1 MITSGGIRL
10 AGEYVFKQDRMSEN
24 WYVVHTQPRGE
35 KMLKALL
42 DREPAVADTYLPMR
56 QQFAIV
62 GGQRVSRMA
71 LTMPGLVFV
80 RGNKNQLV
88 ALLREKSG
96 ASRLMVDSSRKE
108 KDAMVVADSEMTAF
122 RLFNDNT
129 AGQLMMLRSP
139 FCNFTSAD
147 RIRIMSGPFAGYEGY
162 IREIGGDNKLIFKV
176 GSMAIALSNVM
187 RYDVAVVENHH
198 ASTETSLQ
206 LRIADSLRARLE
218 EAGHVDDA
226 CDRLRDIM
234 TGAAGMPAAFTDADR
249 ADARSLAQ
257 FCASDRKRIDS
268 IVDSA
273 PLRRFLTP
281 TAETGT
287 LRHSSFVEHRL
298 PVALGDDRFTA
309 HVAEYPD
316 RRTAACWGEFAEAIC
331 ALAPDQRAALIDK
344 LQRYGLTAFAT
355 AVEGSGQ
362 TRFEGA
368 MLTSATLAPEALA
381 AEGAAIIGEILA
393 SVRARRWRTLLY
405 AVCLR

>member
-1 MITSGGIRL
+1 
-10 AGEYVFKQDRMSEN
+10 MSEN

-42 DREPAVADTYLPMR
+42 DREPAVVDTYLPMR
-56 QQFAIV
+56 QQFAVV

-309 HVAEYPD
+309 HVAEHPD
-316 RRTAACWGEFAEAIC
+316 HSTAACWGEFATAIC
-331 ALAPDQRAALIDK
+331 ALAPSQRTALIDK
-344 LQRYGLTAFAT
+344 LQRYGLMAFAS

-368 MLTSATLAPEALA
+368 MLTSATLNPEALA

>member
-1 MITSGGIRL
+1 
-10 AGEYVFKQDRMSEN
+10 MSEN

-249 ADARSLAQ
+249 AEARSLAQ

-268 IVDSA
+268 IVGNA

-287 LRHSSFVEHRL
+287 LRHSTFVEHRL

-309 HVAEYPD
+309 HVAEHPD
-316 RRTAACWGEFAEAIC
+316 HSTAACWGEFATEIC
-331 ALAPDQRAALIDK
+331 ALAPSQRTALIDK
-344 LQRYGLTAFAT
+344 LQRYGLTAFAS
-355 AVEGSGQ
+355 AVEGSGY

-368 MLTSATLAPEALA
+368 MLTSATLAPDALA
-381 AEGAAIIGEILA
+381 AEGAAIISEILA

>member
-1 MITSGGIRL
+1 
-10 AGEYVFKQDRMSEN
+10 MSEN

-42 DREPAVADTYLPMR
+42 DREPAVADTYLPIR

-96 ASRLMVDSSRKE
+96 TSRLMVDSSRKE

-268 IVDSA
+268 IVGNA

-287 LRHSSFVEHRL
+287 LRHSTFVEHRL

-309 HVAEYPD
+309 HVAEHPD
-316 RRTAACWGEFAEAIC
+316 HSTAACWGEFATAIC
-331 ALAPDQRAALIDK
+331 ALAPSQRTALIDK
-344 LQRYGLTAFAT
+344 LQRYGLTAFAS

>member
-1 MITSGGIRL
+1 
-10 AGEYVFKQDRMSEN
+10 
-24 WYVVHTQPRGE
+24 
-35 KMLKALL
+35 MLKALL

-139 FCNFTSAD
+139 FYNFTSAD

-198 ASTETSLQ
+198 ASTETSLH

-249 ADARSLAQ
+249 AEARSLAH

-287 LRHSSFVEHRL
+287 LMHKGFVEHRL

-309 HVAEYPD
+309 HVAEHPD
-316 RRTAACWGEFAEAIC
+316 HSTAACWGEFAEAIC

-344 LQRYGLTAFAT
+344 LRRYGLTAFAT
-355 AVEGSGQ
+355 AVEGCGQ

>member
-1 MITSGGIRL
+1 
-10 AGEYVFKQDRMSEN
+10 MSEN

-234 TGAAGMPAAFTDADR
+234 TGAAGMPPAFTDADR
-249 ADARSLAQ
+249 ADARSLAH

-309 HVAEYPD
+309 HVAEHPD
-316 RRTAACWGEFAEAIC
+316 HSTAACWGEFATAIC
-331 ALAPDQRAALIDK
+331 ALAPSQRTALIDK
-344 LQRYGLTAFAT
+344 LQRYGLTAFAS
-355 AVEGSGQ
+355 AVEGSGY

-381 AEGAAIIGEILA
+381 AEGAAIISEILA

>member
-1 MITSGGIRL
+1 
-10 AGEYVFKQDRMSEN
+10 MSEN

-249 ADARSLAQ
+249 AEARSLAQ

-268 IVDSA
+268 IVGNA

-287 LRHSSFVEHRL
+287 LMHKGFVEHRL

-309 HVAEYPD
+309 HVAEHPD
-316 RRTAACWGEFAEAIC
+316 HSTAACWGEFATAIC
-331 ALAPDQRAALIDK
+331 ALAPDQCAALIDK
-344 LQRYGLTAFAT
+344 LRRYGLTTFAS
-355 AVEGSGQ
+355 AVEGNGH

-381 AEGAAIIGEILA
+381 AEGAAIISEILA

>member
-1 MITSGGIRL
+1 
-10 AGEYVFKQDRMSEN
+10 MSEN

-206 LRIADSLRARLE
+206 LRIADSLRASGGGRTRRR
-218 EAGHVDDA
+218 
-226 CDRLRDIM
+226 RLR
-234 TGAAGMPAAFTDADR
+234 P
-249 ADARSLAQ
+249 
-257 FCASDRKRIDS
+257 
-268 IVDSA
+268 SA
-273 PLRRFLTP
+273 
-281 TAETGT
+281 
-287 LRHSSFVEHRL
+287 
-298 PVALGDDRFTA
+298 
-309 HVAEYPD
+309 
-316 RRTAACWGEFAEAIC
+316 
-331 ALAPDQRAALIDK
+331 
-344 LQRYGLTAFAT
+344 
-355 AVEGSGQ
+355 
-362 TRFEGA
+362 
-368 MLTSATLAPEALA
+368 
-381 AEGAAIIGEILA
+381 
-393 SVRARRWRTLLY
+393 
-405 AVCLR
+405 

>member
-1 MITSGGIRL
+1 
-10 AGEYVFKQDRMSEN
+10 MSEN

-139 FCNFTSAD
+139 FYNFTSAD

-234 TGAAGMPAAFTDADR
+234 TGAAGMPAAFTDTDR
-249 ADARSLAQ
+249 AEARSLAQ

-268 IVDSA
+268 IVGNA

-287 LRHSSFVEHRL
+287 LMHHGFVEHRL

-309 HVAEYPD
+309 HVAEHPD
-316 RRTAACWGEFAEAIC
+316 HSTAACWGEFATEIC
-331 ALAPDQRAALIDK
+331 ALAPSQRTALIDK
-344 LQRYGLTAFAT
+344 LRRYGLTAFAS
-355 AVEGSGQ
+355 AVEGSGY

>member
-1 MITSGGIRL
+1 
-10 AGEYVFKQDRMSEN
+10 MSEN

-88 ALLREKSG
+88 ALLREKSV

-147 RIRIMSGPFAGYEGY
+147 R
-162 IREIGGDNKLIFKV
+162 
-176 GSMAIALSNVM
+176 
-187 RYDVAVVENHH
+187 
-198 ASTETSLQ
+198 
-206 LRIADSLRARLE
+206 
-218 EAGHVDDA
+218 
-226 CDRLRDIM
+226 LRDIM

-249 ADARSLAQ
+249 ADARSLAH
-257 FCASDRKRIDS
+257 FCASDHKRIDS
-268 IVDSA
+268 IVDNA

-287 LRHSSFVEHRL
+287 LMHKGFVEHRL
-298 PVALGDDRFTA
+298 PAALGDDRFTA
-309 HVAEYPD
+309 HVAEHPD
-316 RRTAACWGEFAEAIC
+316 HSTAACWGEFATEIC
-331 ALAPDQRAALIDK
+331 ALAPSQRTALIDK
-344 LQRYGLTAFAT
+344 LRRYGLTAFAS
-355 AVEGSGQ
+355 AVEGSGH

>member
-1 MITSGGIRL
+1 
-10 AGEYVFKQDRMSEN
+10 MSEN

-268 IVDSA
+268 IVGNA

-287 LRHSSFVEHRL
+287 LRHSTFVEHRL

-309 HVAEYPD
+309 HVAEHPD
-316 RRTAACWGEFAEAIC
+316 HSTAACWGEFATAIC
-331 ALAPDQRAALIDK
+331 ALAPSQRTALIDK
-344 LQRYGLTAFAT
+344 LQRYGLTAFAS

>member
-1 MITSGGIRL
+1 
-10 AGEYVFKQDRMSEN
+10 MSEN

-88 ALLREKSG
+88 ALLREKSV

-249 ADARSLAQ
+249 AEARSLAQ

-268 IVDSA
+268 IVGNA

-287 LRHSSFVEHRL
+287 LRHSTFVEHRL

-309 HVAEYPD
+309 HVAEHPD
-316 RRTAACWGEFAEAIC
+316 HSTAACWGEFATAIC
-331 ALAPDQRAALIDK
+331 ALAPSQRTALIDK
-344 LQRYGLTAFAT
+344 LQRYGLTAFAS

>member
-1 MITSGGIRL
+1 
-10 AGEYVFKQDRMSEN
+10 MSEN

-42 DREPAVADTYLPMR
+42 DREPAVADTYLPIR

-96 ASRLMVDSSRKE
+96 TSRLMVDSSRKE

-249 ADARSLAQ
+249 AEARSLAQ

-268 IVDSA
+268 IVGNA

-287 LRHSSFVEHRL
+287 LRHSTFVEHRL

-309 HVAEYPD
+309 HVAEHPD
-316 RRTAACWGEFAEAIC
+316 HSTAACWGEFATAIC
-331 ALAPDQRAALIDK
+331 ALAPSQRTALIDK
-344 LQRYGLTAFAT
+344 LRRYGLTAFAS

>member
-1 MITSGGIRL
+1 
-10 AGEYVFKQDRMSEN
+10 
-24 WYVVHTQPRGE
+24 
-35 KMLKALL
+35 MLKALL

-198 ASTETSLQ
+198 ASTETSLH

-249 ADARSLAQ
+249 AEARSLAH

-268 IVDSA
+268 IVGNA

-287 LRHSSFVEHRL
+287 LMHQGFVEHRL

-309 HVAEYPD
+309 HVAEHPD
-316 RRTAACWGEFAEAIC
+316 HSTAACWGEFATAIC
-331 ALAPDQRAALIDK
+331 ALAPSQRTALIDK
-344 LQRYGLTAFAT
+344 LQRYGLTAFAS
-355 AVEGSGQ
+355 AVEGSGY

>member
-1 MITSGGIRL
+1 
-10 AGEYVFKQDRMSEN
+10 MSEN

-249 ADARSLAQ
+249 AEARSLAQ

-268 IVDSA
+268 IVGNA

-281 TAETGT
+281 TASCIKASLNTGCQSRSAT
-287 LRHSSFVEHRL
+287 TASQPMWRNIPTTAQPPAGASLPRRYAPLRHRSAQPSS
-298 PVALGDDRFTA
+298 TS
-309 HVAEYPD
+309 
-316 RRTAACWGEFAEAIC
+316 CN
-331 ALAPDQRAALIDK
+331 
-344 LQRYGLTAFAT
+344 AT
-355 AVEGSGQ
+355 D
-362 TRFEGA
+362 
-368 MLTSATLAPEALA
+368 
-381 AEGAAIIGEILA
+381 
-393 SVRARRWRTLLY
+393 
-405 AVCLR
+405 

>member
-1 MITSGGIRL
+1 
-10 AGEYVFKQDRMSEN
+10 MSEN

-249 ADARSLAQ
+249 AEARSLAQ

-268 IVDSA
+268 IVGNA

-287 LRHSSFVEHRL
+287 LRHSTFVEHRL

-309 HVAEYPD
+309 HVAEHPD
-316 RRTAACWGEFAEAIC
+316 HSTAACWGEFATAIC
-331 ALAPDQRAALIDK
+331 ALAPSQRTALIDK
-344 LQRYGLTAFAT
+344 LQRYGLTAFAS

>member
-1 MITSGGIRL
+1 MITSGGVCL

-147 RIRIMSGPFAGYEGY
+147 R
-162 IREIGGDNKLIFKV
+162 
-176 GSMAIALSNVM
+176 
-187 RYDVAVVENHH
+187 
-198 ASTETSLQ
+198 
-206 LRIADSLRARLE
+206 
-218 EAGHVDDA
+218 
-226 CDRLRDIM
+226 
-234 TGAAGMPAAFTDADR
+234 
-249 ADARSLAQ
+249 
-257 FCASDRKRIDS
+257 KRIDS
-268 IVDSA
+268 IVGNA

-287 LRHSSFVEHRL
+287 LMHKGFVEHRL
-298 PVALGDDRFTA
+298 PAALGDDRFTA
-309 HVAEYPD
+309 HVAEHPD
-316 RRTAACWGEFAEAIC
+316 HSTAACWGEFATAIC
-331 ALAPDQRAALIDK
+331 ALAPSQRTALIDK
-344 LQRYGLTAFAT
+344 LQRYGLTAFAS
-355 AVEGSGQ
+355 AVEGSGH
-362 TRFEGA
+362 TRFEGV

>member
-1 MITSGGIRL
+1 
-10 AGEYVFKQDRMSEN
+10 MSEN

-249 ADARSLAQ
+249 AEARSLAQ

-268 IVDSA
+268 IVGNA

-287 LRHSSFVEHRL
+287 LRHSTFVEHRL

-309 HVAEYPD
+309 HVAEHPD
-316 RRTAACWGEFAEAIC
+316 HSTAACWGEFATAIC
-331 ALAPDQRAALIDK
+331 ALAPSQRTALIDK
-344 LQRYGLTAFAT
+344 LRRYGLTAFAS
-355 AVEGSGQ
+355 AVEGIGQ

>member
-1 MITSGGIRL
+1 
-10 AGEYVFKQDRMSEN
+10 MSEN

-234 TGAAGMPAAFTDADR
+234 TGAAGMPTAFTDADR

-268 IVDSA
+268 IVGNA

-287 LRHSSFVEHRL
+287 LMHQGFVEHRL
-298 PVALGDDRFTA
+298 PSALGDDRFTA

-331 ALAPDQRAALIDK
+331 ALAPSQRTALIDK
-344 LQRYGLTAFAT
+344 LRRYGLTAFAT
-355 AVEGSGQ
+355 AVEGSAQ

-368 MLTSATLAPEALA
+368 MLTSVTLAPEALA

>member
-1 MITSGGIRL
+1 
-10 AGEYVFKQDRMSEN
+10 MSEN

-42 DREPAVADTYLPMR
+42 DREPAVSDTYLPMR

-96 ASRLMVDSSRKE
+96 AARLMVDSSRKE

-249 ADARSLAQ
+249 ADARSLAH

-268 IVDSA
+268 IVGNA

-287 LRHSSFVEHRL
+287 LMHKGFVEHRL

-309 HVAEYPD
+309 HVAEHPD
-316 RRTAACWGEFAEAIC
+316 HSTAACWGEFATAIC
-331 ALAPDQRAALIDK
+331 ALAPSQRTALIDK
-344 LQRYGLTAFAT
+344 LRRYGLTAFAS
-355 AVEGSGQ
+355 AVEGIGQ
-362 TRFEGA
+362 TRFKGA

>member
-1 MITSGGIRL
+1 
-10 AGEYVFKQDRMSEN
+10 MSEN

-226 CDRLRDIM
+226 CDHLRDIM
-234 TGAAGMPAAFTDADR
+234 TGTAGMPAAFTDADR
-249 ADARSLAQ
+249 ADARSLAH

-268 IVDSA
+268 IVGNA

-287 LRHSSFVEHRL
+287 LMHQGFVEHRL

-309 HVAEYPD
+309 HVAEHPD
-316 RRTAACWGEFAEAIC
+316 HSTAACWGEFATAIC
-331 ALAPDQRAALIDK
+331 ALAPSQRTALIDK
-344 LQRYGLTAFAT
+344 LQRYGLTAFAS
-355 AVEGSGQ
+355 AVEGSGY

>member
-1 MITSGGIRL
+1 
-10 AGEYVFKQDRMSEN
+10 MSEN

-80 RGNKNQLV
+80 RGNKNHIV

-249 ADARSLAQ
+249 ADARSLAH

-268 IVDSA
+268 IVGNA

-287 LRHSSFVEHRL
+287 LRHQGFVEHRL

-309 HVAEYPD
+309 HVAEHPD
-316 RRTAACWGEFAEAIC
+316 HSTAACWGEFATEIC
-331 ALAPDQRAALIDK
+331 ALAPSQRTALIDK
-344 LQRYGLTAFAT
+344 LRRYGLTAFAS

>member
-1 MITSGGIRL
+1 MIPSGGVCL
-10 AGEYVFKQDRMSEN
+10 AGEYEFKQDRMSEN

-80 RGNKNQLV
+80 RGNKNHIV

-344 LQRYGLTAFAT
+344 LRRYGLTAFAT
-355 AVEGSGQ
+355 AVEGSAQ

>member
-1 MITSGGIRL
+1 
-10 AGEYVFKQDRMSEN
+10 MSEN

-42 DREPAVADTYLPMR
+42 DREPAVADTYLPIR

-96 ASRLMVDSSRKE
+96 TSRLMVDSSRKE

-249 ADARSLAQ
+249 AEARSLAQ

-268 IVDSA
+268 IVGNA

-287 LRHSSFVEHRL
+287 LRHSTFVEHRL

-309 HVAEYPD
+309 HVAEHPD
-316 RRTAACWGEFAEAIC
+316 HSTAACWGEFATAIC
-331 ALAPDQRAALIDK
+331 ALAPSQRTALIDK
-344 LQRYGLTAFAT
+344 LQRYGLTAFAS
-355 AVEGSGQ
+355 AVEGSAQ

-381 AEGAAIIGEILA
+381 AEGAAIISEILA

>member
-1 MITSGGIRL
+1 
-10 AGEYVFKQDRMSEN
+10 MSEN

-234 TGAAGMPAAFTDADR
+234 TGTAGMPAAFTDADR
-249 ADARSLAQ
+249 AKPVRWHNSAPPTANASTASSTALRCAASLRPLQRQARSCIKASLNTGCQPRSATTASPPTWRNIPTTAQ
-257 FCASDRKRIDS
+257 PPAGASLPRRY
-268 IVDSA
+268 A
-273 PLRRFLTP
+273 PLRHRSAQP
-281 TAETGT
+281 
-287 LRHSSFVEHRL
+287 SSTSC
-298 PVALGDDRFTA
+298 D
-309 HVAEYPD
+309 
-316 RRTAACWGEFAEAIC
+316 
-331 ALAPDQRAALIDK
+331 
-344 LQRYGLTAFAT
+344 AT
-355 AVEGSGQ
+355 D
-362 TRFEGA
+362 
-368 MLTSATLAPEALA
+368 
-381 AEGAAIIGEILA
+381 
-393 SVRARRWRTLLY
+393 
-405 AVCLR
+405 

>member
-1 MITSGGIRL
+1 
-10 AGEYVFKQDRMSEN
+10 MSEN

-206 LRIADSLRARLE
+206 LRIVDSLRARLE

-249 ADARSLAQ
+249 AEARSLAQ

-268 IVDSA
+268 IVGNA

-287 LRHSSFVEHRL
+287 LMHKGFVEHRL

-309 HVAEYPD
+309 HVAEHPD
-316 RRTAACWGEFAEAIC
+316 HSTAACWGEFATAIC
-331 ALAPDQRAALIDK
+331 ALAPSQRTALIDK
-344 LQRYGLTAFAT
+344 LQRYGLTAFAS
-355 AVEGSGQ
+355 AVEGSGY

-393 SVRARRWRTLLY
+393 SVRAHRWRTLLY

>member
-1 MITSGGIRL
+1 
-10 AGEYVFKQDRMSEN
+10 MSEN

-80 RGNKNQLV
+80 RGNKNHIV

-234 TGAAGMPAAFTDADR
+234 AGAAGMPAAFTDADR
-249 ADARSLAQ
+249 ADARSLAH

-268 IVDSA
+268 IVGNA

-287 LRHSSFVEHRL
+287 LMHQGFVEHRL

-344 LQRYGLTAFAT
+344 LRRYGLTAFAT
-355 AVEGSGQ
+355 AVEGSAQ

>member
-1 MITSGGIRL
+1 
-10 AGEYVFKQDRMSEN
+10 
-24 WYVVHTQPRGE
+24 
-35 KMLKALL
+35 MLKALL

-71 LTMPGLVFV
+71 PTMPGLVFV

-249 ADARSLAQ
+249 ADARSLAH

-268 IVDSA
+268 IVGNA

-287 LRHSSFVEHRL
+287 LMHQDFVEHRL
-298 PVALGDDRFTA
+298 PSALGDDRFTA

-331 ALAPDQRAALIDK
+331 ALAPSQRTALIDK
-344 LQRYGLTAFAT
+344 LRRYGLTAFAT
-355 AVEGSGQ
+355 AVEGSAQ

>member
-1 MITSGGIRL
+1 
-10 AGEYVFKQDRMSEN
+10 MSEN

-268 IVDSA
+268 IVGNA

-287 LRHSSFVEHRL
+287 LMHKGFVEHRL

-309 HVAEYPD
+309 HVAEHPD
-316 RRTAACWGEFAEAIC
+316 HSTAACWGEFATAIC
-331 ALAPDQRAALIDK
+331 ALAPSQRTALIDK
-344 LQRYGLTAFAT
+344 LQRYGLTAFAS
-355 AVEGSGQ
+355 AVEGSGY

-381 AEGAAIIGEILA
+381 AEGAAIISEILA

>member
-1 MITSGGIRL
+1 M
-10 AGEYVFKQDRMSEN
+10 
-24 WYVVHTQPRGE
+24 VHTQPRGE

-249 ADARSLAQ
+249 AEARSLAH

-268 IVDSA
+268 IVGNA

-287 LRHSSFVEHRL
+287 LMHQGFVEHRL

-309 HVAEYPD
+309 HVAEHPD
-316 RRTAACWGEFAEAIC
+316 HSTAACWGEFATAIC
-331 ALAPDQRAALIDK
+331 ALAPSQRTALIDK
-344 LQRYGLTAFAT
+344 LQRYGLTAFAS
-355 AVEGSGQ
+355 AVEGSGY

>member
-1 MITSGGIRL
+1 
-10 AGEYVFKQDRMSEN
+10 MSEN

-249 ADARSLAQ
+249 AEARSLAH

-287 LRHSSFVEHRL
+287 LMHKGFVEHRL

-309 HVAEYPD
+309 HVAEHPD
-316 RRTAACWGEFAEAIC
+316 HSTAACWGEFATAIC
-331 ALAPDQRAALIDK
+331 ALAPSQRTALIDK
-344 LQRYGLTAFAT
+344 LQRYGLTAFAS
-355 AVEGSGQ
+355 AVEGSGH
-362 TRFEGA
+362 THFEGA

-381 AEGAAIIGEILA
+381 AEGAAIISEILA

>member
-1 MITSGGIRL
+1 
-10 AGEYVFKQDRMSEN
+10 MSEN

-249 ADARSLAQ
+249 ADARSLAH

-268 IVDSA
+268 IVGNA

-287 LRHSSFVEHRL
+287 LMHQGFVEHRL
-298 PVALGDDRFTA
+298 PAALGDDCFTA

-344 LQRYGLTAFAT
+344 LRRYGLTAFAT
-355 AVEGSGQ
+355 AVEGSAQ
-362 TRFEGA
+362 THFEGA

>member
-42 DREPAVADTYLPMR
+42 DREPAVADTYLPIR

-96 ASRLMVDSSRKE
+96 TSRLMVDSSRKE

-249 ADARSLAQ
+249 AEARSLAQ

-268 IVDSA
+268 IVGNA

-287 LRHSSFVEHRL
+287 LRHSTFVEHRL

-309 HVAEYPD
+309 HVAEHPD
-316 RRTAACWGEFAEAIC
+316 HSTAACWGEFATAIC
-331 ALAPDQRAALIDK
+331 ALAPSQRTALIDK
-344 LQRYGLTAFAT
+344 LQRYGLTAFAS

>member
-1 MITSGGIRL
+1 
-10 AGEYVFKQDRMSEN
+10 MSEN

-108 KDAMVVADSEMTAF
+108 KDAMVVADSEMAAF

-176 GSMAIALSNVM
+176 GSIAS
-187 RYDVAVVENHH
+187 
-198 ASTETSLQ
+198 STT
-206 LRIADSLRARLE
+206 LRCAASLRPPPRQ
-218 EAGHVDDA
+218 
-226 CDRLRDIM
+226 
-234 TGAAGMPAAFTDADR
+234 
-249 ADARSLAQ
+249 ARSCIKASLNTGCQPRSATTASPPMWRNIPTTAQ
-257 FCASDRKRIDS
+257 PPAGASLPRRY
-268 IVDSA
+268 A
-273 PLRRFLTP
+273 PLRHRSAQP
-281 TAETGT
+281 
-287 LRHSSFVEHRL
+287 SSTSC
-298 PVALGDDRFTA
+298 D
-309 HVAEYPD
+309 
-316 RRTAACWGEFAEAIC
+316 
-331 ALAPDQRAALIDK
+331 
-344 LQRYGLTAFAT
+344 AT
-355 AVEGSGQ
+355 D
-362 TRFEGA
+362 
-368 MLTSATLAPEALA
+368 
-381 AEGAAIIGEILA
+381 
-393 SVRARRWRTLLY
+393 
-405 AVCLR
+405 

>member
-1 MITSGGIRL
+1 
-10 AGEYVFKQDRMSEN
+10 MSEN

-42 DREPAVADTYLPMR
+42 DREPAVTDTYLPMR

-249 ADARSLAQ
+249 ADTRSLAH

-268 IVDSA
+268 IVGNA

-287 LRHSSFVEHRL
+287 LMHKGFVEHRL

-309 HVAEYPD
+309 HVAEHPD
-316 RRTAACWGEFAEAIC
+316 HSTAACWGEFATEIC
-331 ALAPDQRAALIDK
+331 ALAPSQRTALIDK
-344 LQRYGLTAFAT
+344 LQRYGLTAFAS
-355 AVEGSGQ
+355 AVEGSGY

-368 MLTSATLAPEALA
+368 MLTSATLAPDALA
-381 AEGAAIIGEILA
+381 AEGAAIISEILA

>member
-1 MITSGGIRL
+1 
-10 AGEYVFKQDRMSEN
+10 MSEN

-80 RGNKNQLV
+80 RGSKNHIV

-249 ADARSLAQ
+249 ADARSLAH

-268 IVDSA
+268 IVGNA

-287 LRHSSFVEHRL
+287 LMHQGFVEHRR
-298 PVALGDDRFTA
+298 PAALGDDRVTA
-309 HVAEYPD
+309 HVAEDPD

-344 LQRYGLTAFAT
+344 LRRYGLTAFAT
-355 AVEGSGQ
+355 AVEGCGQ

>member
-1 MITSGGIRL
+1 
-10 AGEYVFKQDRMSEN
+10 MSEN

-249 ADARSLAQ
+249 ADARSLAH

-268 IVDSA
+268 IVGNA

-287 LRHSSFVEHRL
+287 LMHKGFVEHRL

-309 HVAEYPD
+309 HVAEHPD
-316 RRTAACWGEFAEAIC
+316 HSTAACWGEFATAIC
-331 ALAPDQRAALIDK
+331 ALAPSQRTALIDK
-344 LQRYGLTAFAT
+344 LQRYGLTAFAS
-355 AVEGSGQ
+355 AVEGSGY

-381 AEGAAIIGEILA
+381 AEGAAIISEILA